1 LHSFGVGTNF
11 TNDVGLKPMNIVIK
25 MTDALPEDDQWTPVI
40 KLSDEP
46 MKHTG
51 DEDSIYIAK
60 KVLMIDDDNA

>member
-1 LHSFGVGTNF
+1 
-11 TNDVGLKPMNIVIK
+11 MNIVIK

-51 DEDSIYIAK
+51 DEDSIYMQKSIN
-60 KVLMIDDDNA
+60 D